1 MTAAAGALAEPPV
14 AHSALRQLA
23 IRSFRNLRRAELE
36 LPAAGIALVGENG
49 QGKTNFLEAIY
60 YLRLL
65 RSMRGAQDAE
75 LVAFGEGGFHL
86 AAKIDGA
93 RAREV
98 TAGFDRVARRKKITL
113 DGREPERMV
122 DALGAFP
129 AVIFSPRDAVLV
141 SGAPVERR
149 RFLDVMLALSSRPYL
164 LALQRYRGALAR
176 RNAGMREMQLGH
188 AAREACAA
196 VWEPAL
202 AAHGAVLFTARQE
215 WAQAHA
221 ARYASR
227 CEAIG
232 EVGTA
237 ALRYVSSLDVTRASA
252 EEALLAALER
262 KRPLDVKRGVTHAG
276 PHRDDLEL
284 TLDARDL
291 RTYGSAGQQRT
302 AAIALRLLEAD
313 TLRDAARAEPL
324 VLLDDP
330 FAELDSRRAGR
341 ILELLSAEERG
352 QTIVAVPR
360 DADIPEAFTRLER
373 WRVSAGELARA

>member
-1 MTAAAGALAEPPV
+1 
-14 AHSALRQLA
+14 
-23 IRSFRNLRRAELE
+23 
-36 LPAAGIALVGENG
+36 
-49 QGKTNFLEAIY
+49 
-60 YLRLL
+60 
-65 RSMRGAQDAE
+65 
-75 LVAFGEGGFHL
+75 
-86 AAKIDGA
+86 
-93 RAREV
+93 
-98 TAGFDRVARRKKITL
+98 
-113 DGREPERMV
+113 
-122 DALGAFP
+122 
-129 AVIFSPRDAVLV
+129 
-141 SGAPVERR
+141 
-149 RFLDVMLALSSRPYL
+149 MLALSSRPYL

-232 EVGTA
+232 EIGTA